1 MEAENPKRTE
11 IKTKRRWGTGLRDF
25 PGVSQVGHD
34 SQPPGG
40 PWWMCQSPGSPRSM
54 AWNTLER
61 PLRRPE
67 AGTWERPAILPGI
80 LGCSSASIIS
90 CRARNH
96 VRLLNSQDK
105 AAYNILVIFHP
116 SIQSH
121 TLSIYYHQ
129 LYCLFQCKQP
139 HSAAFIFFS
148 LSPGFQAGG
157 ALWKKWDFSQRETRL
172 QAVHFR

>member
-1 MEAENPKRTE
+1 MIPNS
-11 IKTKRRWGTGLRDF
+11 L
-25 PGVSQVGHD
+25 VV
-34 SQPPGG
+34 PGG
-40 PWWMCQSPGSPRSM
+40 CASPPGSPLSVV
-54 AWNTLER
+54 WSTLER

-67 AGTWERPAILPGI
+67 SGRWERPAILPCI
-80 LGCSSASIIS
+80 LGCSPANIIS
-90 CRARNH
+90 CRAKNH
-96 VRLLNSQDK
+96 ICLLNSQDK
-105 AAYNILVIFHP
+105 AAYNISVIFHP

-129 LYCLFQCKQP
+129 LYCLFQRKQP

-148 LSPGFQAGG
+148 LSPGFQARG